1 MEGRTPHIPR
11 LLVRYR
17 IWLFVFMT
25 AAAVACALLIPH
37 ININT
42 NMVVYLPDSSPMKQG
57 MDLLEEQLPG
67 LGPQMEEFGSVFADG
82 NDLMPSDLP
91 KALSIGVALL
101 FVVLLIMSSSV
112 MEVLLFM
119 ITVGYAVVINMGTN
133 ALLPSVSMLTNNLS
147 SVLQMVLS
155 MDYSIILMNRF
166 RQEKLKGKL
175 PLSAMEGAVD
185 GAASTIL
192 SSAFTTVVSL
202 LMLCFIKMKIGA
214 DLGVVLAKGVAISL
228 ICNFTVLPSLILWG
242 DKGVEATRK
251 KVPALPAAPLARF
264 QERFRIPI
272 AILFLAVFAGF
283 FLLQRRTPL
292 TFSPQW
298 NSTATDAHI
307 QGNALMLLYANEEED
322 VIPTLLDSI
331 GTDPMVRQCVSYPS
345 LVKRPLTAK
354 ELSAMADSLSE
365 GSPEI
370 PQDLL
375 QLVYYAHSHP
385 ERDERFSLPELQATA
400 EELTAKGMMPEGRFN
415 PEQLMKTLSKPARKP
430 KPSQKEMA
438 DQVGHDEKKVGH
450 DVIPGPSP
458 VIPGPDRESPEQ
470 NGMAD
475 QVGHDEGKVG
485 HDEKQVGHDE
495 VAEIPVVIPDTM
507 AVIAPTPTAPFTYEQ
522 ATKAYTAAEMAEFT
536 GQDNS
541 QVNTVYRLAGKRR
554 GTMTPKEFVTYI
566 QKNILNK
573 RIYAALIPK
582 GTAQQI
588 ADFEAALD
596 QVIAAGPEPIPEPVI
611 PGPDPVIPGP
621 DRESHDQ
628 KEMADQ
634 VGHDENDEE
643 VDHDEPVIP
652 EQKEM
657 AEQVG
662 HDVIP
667 GPSPVIPGPDRES
680 PEPELT
686 PQEVLMDMALSGNRY
701 PASELYA
708 ALAAAEIPVKPEE
721 IDLLYLYAGAQKG
734 YDPEMALAPGTL
746 LDYLADTL
754 LVNPAVAGMV
764 PDSTRAMVLEAR
776 EQLLSQVGMLRG
788 KDYSAAAILS
798 DYEPESEPTFDYVL
812 RARAAADEALAKPHY
827 WIGESQMYKE
837 LKDGFPRE
845 VLLLTLLTALSIF
858 LIVALTFR
866 SVLVPFPLVMA
877 VLAGVWANVWASGL
891 GGNTLYYLAY
901 LIVQGILMGAT
912 IDYSI
917 LFTSYYLNARKSA
930 DRKGALEAAYKG
942 SSHSILTSGLIL
954 ACVPYVMKMALT
966 DPMISAILSSLS
978 IGAAA
983 ILIIILFLLPGVLAA
998 IDPILR
1004 KR

>member
-192 SSAFTTVVSL
+192 SSAFTTIVSL

-228 ICNFTVLPSLILWG
+228 ICNFTVLPTLILWG

-251 KVPALPAAPLARF
+251 KVPALPA
-264 QERFRIPI
+264 

-370 PQDLL
+370 PQELL

-385 ERDERFSLPELQATA
+385 ERDERFSLPELQAIA

-430 KPSQKEMA
+430 KPARKEMA
-438 DQVGHDEKKVGH
+438 DQGSQNEEKVGH
-450 DVIPGPSP
+450 QET

-485 HDEKQVGHDE
+485 HDE
-495 VAEIPVVIPDTM
+495 VAETPVVIPDTM

-596 QVIAAGPEPIPEPVI
+596 QVIAAGPEPIPEI
-611 PGPDPVIPGP
+611 PPLIA
-621 DRESHDQ
+621 Q
-628 KEMADQ
+628 ADTM
-634 VGHDENDEE
+634 VTVPADTLSMP
-643 VDHDEPVIP
+643 EPVIP

-667 GPSPVIPGPDRES
+667 GPTSVIPGPDRES

-686 PQEVLMDMALSGNRY
+686 PQEVLMDMALSGKRY

-764 PDSTRAMVLEAR
+764 PDSTRAMVIEAR

-866 SVLVPFPLVMA
+866 SILVPFPLVMA

-954 ACVPYVMKMALT
+954 ACVPYVMKLALT

-983 ILIIILFLLPGVLAA
+983 ILIIILFLLPGILAA

>member
-133 ALLPSVSMLTNNLS
+133 ALLPRVSMLTNNLS

-192 SSAFTTVVSL
+192 SSAFTTIVSL

-228 ICNFTVLPSLILWG
+228 ICNFTVLPTLILWG

-264 QERFRIPI
+264 QERFRVPI

-370 PQDLL
+370 PQELL

-430 KPSQKEMA
+430 KPARKETA
-438 DQVGHDEKKVGH
+438 DQVSHNEEKVGH
-450 DVIPGPSP
+450 EETVIPGS
-458 VIPGPDRESPEQ
+458 DRESPEQ
-470 NGMAD
+470 NEMAD
-475 QVGHDEGKVG
+475 QVGHDEGKVD
-485 HDEKQVGHDE
+485 HDD
-495 VAEIPVVIPDTM
+495 VAETPVVIPDTM

-611 PGPDPVIPGP
+611 PGPD
-621 DRESHDQ
+621 RESPEPE
-628 KEMADQ
+628 EMADQ

-662 HDVIP
+662 HD
-667 GPSPVIPGPDRES
+667 VIPGPDRES

-837 LKDGFPRE
+837 LKDGFHRE

-954 ACVPYVMKMALT
+954 ACVPYVMKLALT

-983 ILIIILFLLPGVLAA
+983 ILINILFLLPGVLAA
-998 IDPILR
+998 IDPVLR

>member
-192 SSAFTTVVSL
+192 SSAFTTIVSL

-228 ICNFTVLPSLILWG
+228 ICNFTVLPTLILWG

-264 QERFRIPI
+264 QERFRVPI

-370 PQDLL
+370 PQELL

-415 PEQLMKTLSKPARKP
+415 PEQIMKTLSKPARKP
-430 KPSQKEMA
+430 KPVRKEMA
-438 DQVGHDEKKVGH
+438 DQDSQNEEKVGH
-450 DVIPGPSP
+450 QETVIPGPDP
-458 VIPGPDRESPEQ
+458 VIPGPDRESHEQ

-485 HDEKQVGHDE
+485 HDEGKVGHDD
-495 VAEIPVVIPDTM
+495 VAETPADIPDTV

-588 ADFEAALD
+588 TDFEAALD

-621 DRESHDQ
+621 TSVIPGPDRESHDQ

-643 VDHDEPVIP
+643 VDHDVIS
-652 EQKEM
+652 
-657 AEQVG
+657 
-662 HDVIP
+662 
-667 GPSPVIPGPDRES
+667 GPSPVIPGPTSVIPGSDRES

-764 PDSTRAMVLEAR
+764 PDSTRAMVIEAR

-954 ACVPYVMKMALT
+954 ACVPYVMKLALT

>member
-25 AAAVACALLIPH
+25 VAAVVCALLIPH

-166 RQEKLKGKL
+166 RQEKQKGKL

-192 SSAFTTVVSL
+192 SSAFTTIVSL

-264 QERFRIPI
+264 QERFRLPI

-370 PQDLL
+370 PQELL

-385 ERDERFSLPELQATA
+385 DRDERFSLPELQATA

-415 PEQLMKTLSKPARKP
+415 PEQIMKTLSKPARKP
-430 KPSQKEMA
+430 KPARKEMA
-438 DQVGHDEKKVGH
+438 DQVGHDEKKVGHDEKKVGH

-485 HDEKQVGHDE
+485 HDD
-495 VAEIPVVIPDTM
+495 VAETPADIPDTV

-573 RIYAALIPK
+573 RLYAALIPK

-588 ADFEAALD
+588 TNFEAALD
-596 QVIAAGPEPIPEPVI
+596 QVIATGPEPLPET
-611 PGPDPVIPGP
+611 
-621 DRESHDQ
+621 
-628 KEMADQ
+628 
-634 VGHDENDEE
+634 
-643 VDHDEPVIP
+643 
-652 EQKEM
+652 
-657 AEQVG
+657 
-662 HDVIP
+662 
-667 GPSPVIPGPDRES
+667 VIPGPDRES
-680 PEPELT
+680 PEPEPT
-686 PQEVLMDMALSGNRY
+686 PQEVLMDMALSGKRY

-708 ALAAAEIPVKPEE
+708 ALVAAEIPVKPEE

-954 ACVPYVMKMALT
+954 ACVPYVMKLALT

-983 ILIIILFLLPGVLAA
+983 ILVIILFLLPGVLAA

>member
-1 MEGRTPHIPR
+1 MENRFPHIPR

-17 IWLFVFMT
+17 HWLFILMT
-25 AAAVACALLIPH
+25 VAAVACALLIPH

-133 ALLPSVSMLTNNLS
+133 ALLPSVSMLTNDLS

-166 RQEKLKGKL
+166 RQEKLKGKQ
-175 PLSAMEGAVD
+175 PVSAMETAVD

-192 SSAFTTVVSL
+192 SSAFTTIVSL

-214 DLGVVLAKGVAISL
+214 DLGIVLAKGVAISL
-228 ICNFTVLPSLILWG
+228 ICNFTVLPTLILWG
-242 DKGVEATRK
+242 NRGVEATRK

-264 QERFRIPI
+264 QERFRVPI
-272 AILFLAVFAGF
+272 AILFLAVSVGF

-322 VIPTLLDSI
+322 AIPALLDSI

-345 LVKRPLTAK
+345 LVKRTLTVK
-354 ELSAMADSLSE
+354 QLSEMADSLAE

-375 QLVYYAHSHP
+375 QLVYYSHSHP
-385 ERDERFSLPELQATA
+385 IRDERFSLQELQAISG
-400 EELTAKGMMPEGRFN
+400 ELAAKGMIPEGMDPR
-415 PEQLMKTLSKPARKP
+415 QLAASLMPAAP
-430 KPSQKEMA
+430 KKHPAKAKE
-438 DQVGHDEKKVGH
+438 
-450 DVIPGPSP
+450 
-458 VIPGPDRESPEQ
+458 
-470 NGMAD
+470 
-475 QVGHDEGKVG
+475 
-485 HDEKQVGHDE
+485 
-495 VAEIPVVIPDTM
+495 PVVVEKSVVEEPAQAEEPAVAVQEDTVQVQAPTTEPALDEPTM
-507 AVIAPTPTAPFTYEQ
+507 AEPAEAEEDLLAKLTYEMV
-522 ATKAYTAAEMAEFT
+522 TTPLTAAEMAELIEY
-536 GQDNS
+536 NPS
-541 QVNTVYRLAGKRR
+541 QVATLYRIAGKRK
-554 GTMTPKEFVTYI
+554 GKMTPEEFFNYI
-566 QKNILNK
+566 RKNILGK
-573 RIYAALIPK
+573 KLYAAFIPK
-582 GTAQQI
+582 ETERQLSEVDAAI
-588 ADFEAALD
+588 AAVL
-596 QVIAAGPEPIPEPVI
+596 AAGPTPTVAPETQAITVA
-611 PGPDPVIPGP
+611 
-621 DRESHDQ
+621 
-628 KEMADQ
+628 ADSST
-634 VGHDENDEE
+634 VAVTHPSDTISFE
-643 VDHDEPVIP
+643 HKHPPVIP
-652 EQKEM
+652 EE
-657 AEQVG
+657 
-662 HDVIP
+662 
-667 GPSPVIPGPDRES
+667 PVVATVKPE

-701 PASELYA
+701 SASEIYD
-708 ALAAAEIPVKPEE
+708 ALSAAAIPVKREE
-721 IDLLYLYAGAQKG
+721 IDLLYLYAGAQRG
-734 YDPEMALAPGTL
+734 YNPEMALAPGTL

-764 PDSTRAMVLEAR
+764 PDSTRTLVLQAR

-798 DYEPESEPTFDYVL
+798 DYEPESNPTFDYVV
-812 RARAAADEALAKPHY
+812 RARAAADETLNKPHY

-858 LIVALTFR
+858 LIVALNFR
-866 SVLVPFPLVMA
+866 SILVPIPLVLA
-877 VLAGVWANVWASGL
+877 VLAGVWANIWASGL

-917 LFTSYYLNARKSA
+917 LFTSYYLKARKSA
-930 DRKGALEAAYKG
+930 DRKAALEAAYRG

-954 ACVPYVMKMALT
+954 AIVPYVMKLSLT

-983 ILIIILFLLPGVLAA
+983 ILIVILFLLPGVLAA
-998 IDPILR
+998 IDPVLR

>member
-1 MEGRTPHIPR
+1 
-11 LLVRYR
+11 
-17 IWLFVFMT
+17 MT
-25 AAAVACALLIPH
+25 AAAVVSVFLIPH

-57 MDLLEEQLPG
+57 LDILEAQLPDIQE
-67 LGPQMEEFGSVFADG
+67 QMQEFGSVFADG
-82 NDLMPSDLP
+82 NDLMPKGLP
-91 KALSIGVALL
+91 RTLAIGVGLL
-101 FVVLLIMSSSV
+101 FLVLLVMSASV
-112 MEVLLFM
+112 AEVALFLV
-119 ITVGYAVVINMGTN
+119 TVGFAVVINMGTN
-133 ALLPSVSMLTNNLS
+133 ALLPSVSMLTNTLS

-155 MDYSIILMNRF
+155 MDYSIILMNRY
-166 RQEKLKGKL
+166 RQEKQKGEL
-175 PLSAMEGAVD
+175 PVSAMETAVD

-192 SSAFTTVVSL
+192 SSAFTTIVSL

-214 DLGVVLAKGVAISL
+214 DLGIVLAKGVTLSL
-228 ICNFTVLPSLILWG
+228 ICNFTVLPTLIIWA
-242 DKGVEATRK
+242 DKVIDATRK
-251 KVPALPAAPLARF
+251 KIPVLPSARLAAF
-264 QERFRIPI
+264 QHRLRIPI
-272 AILFLAVFAGF
+272 AILFLGVFVSF
-283 FLLQRRTPL
+283 TLLQRRTQMC
-292 TFSPQW
+292 FAPQW
-298 NSTATDAHI
+298 ESNVSDEST
-307 QGNALMLLYANEEED
+307 GENALMLLYNNADEMA
-322 VIPTLLDSI
+322 VPRLLEQI
-331 GTDPMVRQCVSYPS
+331 GTDSLVHRCASYPS
-345 LVKRPLTAK
+345 LVLQPRTID
-354 ELSAMADSLSE
+354 ELRSLAEGLSE
-365 GSPEI
+365 DTAPEL
-370 PQDLL
+370 PEDLL
-375 QLVYYAHSHP
+375 RLVYYAQSHP
-385 ERDERFSLPELQATA
+385 QRTEELSFTELQSLAA
-400 EELTAKGMMPEGRFN
+400 DLSARGMIPEGRFN
-415 PEQLMKTLSKPARKP
+415 PEQLMGSLLPKAPQPAPKP
-430 KPSQKEMA
+430 KPAAK
-438 DQVGHDEKKVGH
+438 
-450 DVIPGPSP
+450 
-458 VIPGPDRESPEQ
+458 PEP
-470 NGMAD
+470 A
-475 QVGHDEGKVG
+475 
-485 HDEKQVGHDE
+485 
-495 VAEIPVVIPDTM
+495 VIPDVEAEPQPLDTLIEEATVPPPIIADTL
-507 AVIAPTPTAPFTYEQ
+507 AVADPSPAAPFTYEQ
-522 ATKAYTAAEMAEFT
+522 ATRPRTAAEMAAFT
-536 GQDNS
+536 GQENG
-541 QVNTVYRLAGKRR
+541 QVNTIYRLAGKRR

-566 QKNILNK
+566 KENILSK

-596 QVIAAGPEPIPEPVI
+596 QVIAAGPEPIPEI
-611 PGPDPVIPGP
+611 PPLIA
-621 DRESHDQ
+621 Q
-628 KEMADQ
+628 ADTM
-634 VGHDENDEE
+634 VTVPADTLSMP
-643 VDHDEPVIP
+643 EPVIP

-662 HDVIP
+662 NDVIP
-667 GPSPVIPGPDRES
+667 GPTSVIPGPDRES

-708 ALAAAEIPVKPEE
+708 ALAAAEIPVKLEE

-764 PDSTRAMVLEAR
+764 PDSTRAMVIEAR

-866 SVLVPFPLVMA
+866 SILVPFPLVMA

-954 ACVPYVMKMALT
+954 ACVPYVMKLALT

-998 IDPILR
+998 IDPVLR

>member
-192 SSAFTTVVSL
+192 SSAFTTIVSL

-228 ICNFTVLPSLILWG
+228 ICNFTVLPTLILWG

-264 QERFRIPI
+264 QERFRVPI

-370 PQDLL
+370 PQELL

-415 PEQLMKTLSKPARKP
+415 PEQIMKTLSKPARKP
-430 KPSQKEMA
+430 KPVRKEMA
-438 DQVGHDEKKVGH
+438 DQDSQNEEKVGH
-450 DVIPGPSP
+450 QETVIPGPDP
-458 VIPGPDRESPEQ
+458 VIPGPDRESHEQ

-485 HDEKQVGHDE
+485 HDEGKVGHDD
-495 VAEIPVVIPDTM
+495 VAETPADIPDTV

-588 ADFEAALD
+588 TDFEAALD

-621 DRESHDQ
+621 TSVIPGPDRESHDQ

-643 VDHDEPVIP
+643 VDHDVIS
-652 EQKEM
+652 
-657 AEQVG
+657 
-662 HDVIP
+662 
-667 GPSPVIPGPDRES
+667 GPSPVIPGPTSVIPGSDRES

-764 PDSTRAMVLEAR
+764 PDSTRAMVIEAR

-954 ACVPYVMKMALT
+954 ACVPYVMKLALT
-966 DPMISAILSSLS
+966 APMISAILSSLS

>member
-25 AAAVACALLIPH
+25 ASAVACALLIPH

-192 SSAFTTVVSL
+192 SSAFTTIVSL

-214 DLGVVLAKGVAISL
+214 DLGIVLAKGVAISL
-228 ICNFTVLPSLILWG
+228 ICNFTVLPTLILWG

-264 QERFRIPI
+264 QERFRVPI

-345 LVKRPLTAK
+345 LVKHPLTAK

-370 PQDLL
+370 PQELL

-415 PEQLMKTLSKPARKP
+415 PEQLMKTLSKPAPKP

-458 VIPGPDRESPEQ
+458 VIPGPDRETPEQ

-485 HDEKQVGHDE
+485 HDEGKVGHDE
-495 VAEIPVVIPDTM
+495 VAETPVVIPDTM

-536 GQDNS
+536 GHDNS

-554 GTMTPKEFVTYI
+554 GTMTPKEFVTYV

-621 DRESHDQ
+621 TSVIPGPDRESH
-628 KEMADQ
+628 
-634 VGHDENDEE
+634 EE
-643 VDHDEPVIP
+643 
-652 EQKEM
+652 KEM

-667 GPSPVIPGPDRES
+667 GPTSVIPGPDRES

-734 YDPEMALAPGTL
+734 YDPEMAIAPGTL

-754 LVNPAVAGMV
+754 LMNPAVAGMV
-764 PDSTRAMVLEAR
+764 PDSTRAMVIEAR

-954 ACVPYVMKMALT
+954 ACVPYVMKLALT

>member
-1 MEGRTPHIPR
+1 
-11 LLVRYR
+11 
-17 IWLFVFMT
+17 
-25 AAAVACALLIPH
+25 
-37 ININT
+37 
-42 NMVVYLPDSSPMKQG
+42 
-57 MDLLEEQLPG
+57 
-67 LGPQMEEFGSVFADG
+67 
-82 NDLMPSDLP
+82 
-91 KALSIGVALL
+91 
-101 FVVLLIMSSSV
+101 
-112 MEVLLFM
+112 
-119 ITVGYAVVINMGTN
+119 
-133 ALLPSVSMLTNNLS
+133 
-147 SVLQMVLS
+147 
-155 MDYSIILMNRF
+155 
-166 RQEKLKGKL
+166 
-175 PLSAMEGAVD
+175 
-185 GAASTIL
+185 
-192 SSAFTTVVSL
+192 
-202 LMLCFIKMKIGA
+202 
-214 DLGVVLAKGVAISL
+214 
-228 ICNFTVLPSLILWG
+228 
-242 DKGVEATRK
+242 
-251 KVPALPAAPLARF
+251 
-264 QERFRIPI
+264 
-272 AILFLAVFAGF
+272 
-283 FLLQRRTPL
+283 
-292 TFSPQW
+292 
-298 NSTATDAHI
+298 
-307 QGNALMLLYANEEED
+307 
-322 VIPTLLDSI
+322 
-331 GTDPMVRQCVSYPS
+331 
-345 LVKRPLTAK
+345 
-354 ELSAMADSLSE
+354 
-365 GSPEI
+365 
-370 PQDLL
+370 
-375 QLVYYAHSHP
+375 
-385 ERDERFSLPELQATA
+385 
-400 EELTAKGMMPEGRFN
+400 
-415 PEQLMKTLSKPARKP
+415 
-430 KPSQKEMA
+430 
-438 DQVGHDEKKVGH
+438 
-450 DVIPGPSP
+450 
-458 VIPGPDRESPEQ
+458 
-470 NGMAD
+470 
-475 QVGHDEGKVG
+475 
-485 HDEKQVGHDE
+485 
-495 VAEIPVVIPDTM
+495 
-507 AVIAPTPTAPFTYEQ
+507 
-522 ATKAYTAAEMAEFT
+522 MAEFT

-573 RIYAALIPK
+573 RLYAALIPK

-588 ADFEAALD
+588 ADFEADLD
-596 QVIAAGPEPIPEPVI
+596 QVIAAGPEPMPEETGTDASPVAEENADAPSEAPASAIEPEPEPVI
-611 PGPDPVIPGP
+611 
-621 DRESHDQ
+621 E
-628 KEMADQ
+628 
-634 VGHDENDEE
+634 
-643 VDHDEPVIP
+643 
-652 EQKEM
+652 
-657 AEQVG
+657 
-662 HDVIP
+662 
-667 GPSPVIPGPDRES
+667 

-708 ALAAAEIPVKPEE
+708 ALVAAEIPIKPEE
-721 IDLLYLYAGAQKG
+721 IDLLYLYAGAKKG

-798 DYEPESEPTFDYVL
+798 DYEPESDLTFDYVL

-954 ACVPYVMKMALT
+954 ACVPYVMKLALT

-983 ILIIILFLLPGVLAA
+983 ILIIILFLLPSVLAA

>member
-1 MEGRTPHIPR
+1 MENRFPHIPR

-17 IWLFVFMT
+17 LWLFIFMT
-25 AAAVACALLIPH
+25 VAAVVCALLVPH

-82 NDLMPSDLP
+82 NALMPSDLP
-91 KALSIGVALL
+91 KTLALGVTLL
-101 FVVLLIMSSSV
+101 FVVLLIMSSSFL
-112 MEVLLFM
+112 EVLLFM
-119 ITVGYAVVINMGTN
+119 ITIGFAVVINMGTN
-133 ALLPSVSMLTNNLS
+133 ALLPSVSMLTNTLS

-166 RQEKLKGKL
+166 RQEKQKGKL
-175 PLSAMEGAVD
+175 PVSAMETAVD

-192 SSAFTTVVSL
+192 SSAFTTIVSL

-242 DKGVEATRK
+242 DRGVEATRK
-251 KVPALPAAPLARF
+251 KVPTLPAAPLARF

-272 AILFLAVFAGF
+272 AILFLAVSVGF

-292 TFSPQW
+292 TFAPQW

-307 QGNALMLLYANEEED
+307 PGNALMLLYANEEED
-322 VIPTLLDSI
+322 AIPALLDRI

-345 LVKRPLTAK
+345 LVKRPLTVK
-354 ELSAMADSLSE
+354 ELSEMADSLAE

-375 QLVYYAHSHP
+375 QLVYYSHSHP
-385 ERDERFSLPELQATA
+385 IRDERFSLTELQAISEELAAKGMIPEGMEPRQLAASLMPAAPKKQPAKPVRQPVPPAPKAEEPVAEKPVVEEPVVEEPVTA
-400 EELTAKGMMPEGRFN
+400 EE
-415 PEQLMKTLSKPARKP
+415 PAVSVRQDTVQVET
-430 KPSQKEMA
+430 PSTEL
-438 DQVGHDEKKVGH
+438 
-450 DVIPGPSP
+450 
-458 VIPGPDRESPEQ
+458 SPE
-470 NGMAD
+470 
-475 QVGHDEGKVG
+475 EL
-485 HDEKQVGHDE
+485 
-495 VAEIPVVIPDTM
+495 TM
-507 AVIAPTPTAPFTYEQ
+507 AEPAEAAGLLAKLTYEIV
-522 ATKAYTAAEMAEFT
+522 TTPLNAAEMAELIEYSP
-536 GQDNS
+536 S
-541 QVNTVYRLAGKRR
+541 QVATLYRIAGKRK
-554 GTMTPKEFVTYI
+554 GKMTPEEFFNYI
-566 QKNILNK
+566 RKNILGK
-573 RIYAALIPK
+573 KLYAAFIPK
-582 GTAQQI
+582 ETEQQLMEVDAAI
-588 ADFEAALD
+588 ATVL
-596 QVIAAGPEPIPEPVI
+596 AAGPTPTVLPEVKPTEAEKDTSAVVVIPPADTVSLEPKPEPIVPAEPVKTAEVKAEPEPV
-611 PGPDPVIPGP
+611 P
-621 DRESHDQ
+621 
-628 KEMADQ
+628 
-634 VGHDENDEE
+634 EE
-643 VDHDEPVIP
+643 E
-652 EQKEM
+652 EL
-657 AEQVG
+657 
-662 HDVIP
+662 
-667 GPSPVIPGPDRES
+667 SPQDKLI
-680 PEPELT
+680 
-686 PQEVLMDMALSGNRY
+686 DMAMSGERF
-701 PASELYA
+701 PASELYEALSA
-708 ALAAAEIPVKPEE
+708 AGISVKREE
-721 IDLLYLYAGAQKG
+721 IDLAYLYAGAQRG
-734 YDPEMALAPGTL
+734 YNPEMAISPGTL

-764 PDSTRAMVLEAR
+764 PDSTRTLVLQAR
-776 EQLLSQVGMLRG
+776 EELLSQVGMLRG

-798 DYEPESEPTFDYVL
+798 DYKPESEPTFDFVL
-812 RARAAADEALAKPHY
+812 RVRAAANETLEKPHY

-837 LKDGFPRE
+837 LKDGFHRE

-866 SVLVPFPLVMA
+866 SILVPFPLVLA
-877 VLAGVWANVWASGL
+877 VLAGVWANIWASGL

-917 LFTSYYLNARKSA
+917 LFTSYYLKARKSA
-930 DRKGALEAAYKG
+930 DRKSALEAAYKG

-954 ACVPYVMKMALT
+954 AVVPYVMKLALS